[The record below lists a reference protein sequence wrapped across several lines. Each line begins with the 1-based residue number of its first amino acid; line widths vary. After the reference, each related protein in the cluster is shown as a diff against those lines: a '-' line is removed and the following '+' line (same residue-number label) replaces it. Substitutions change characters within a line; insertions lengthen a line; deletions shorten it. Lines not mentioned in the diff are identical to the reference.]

1 MKNFRYKKHIPSDL
15 GKIIFF
21 EDLIPK
27 KLLKQKLF
35 SNLFSLFFSIFG
47 LVICITMFYYFT
59 ISHDLFGLFFA
70 LLFSPF
76 FFYLYKSI
84 LDFFIIEIGVV
95 CDKGIIILHLRSDD
109 KLVKNR
115 IFYFDTKYTIKIKE
129 RRNFHIAG
137 KYRYSYD
144 KMCTFFD
151 KNKKVFQISYSFVD
165 DRKSSKK
172 EFFDNSVLAFETFRI
187 TRKVDLAYSKSL
199 EDIEIIF

>member
-1 MKNFRYKKHIPSDL
+1 MKNFRYKKYIPNDL
-15 GKIIFF
+15 GKIIYF

-27 KLLKQKLF
+27 KVLRQKLS

-47 LVICITMFYYFT
+47 LAICITMFYYFI
-59 ISHDLFGLFFA
+59 ISNDLFGLFFG

-95 CDKGIIILHLRSDD
+95 CDKGVVILHLRIDD

-115 IFYFDTKYTIKIKE
+115 IFYFDTNYEIKIEE

-137 KYRYSYD
+137 RYKYTYD
-144 KMCTFFD
+144 KICTFFD
-151 KNKKVFQISYSFVD
+151 KNKKLFQINYSFVD
-165 DRKSSKK
+165 DKKSYKK
-172 EFFDNSVLAFETFRI
+172 EFFDSCVLAFETFRI
-187 TRKVDLAYSKSL
+187 TREVNKKLQTK
-199 EDIEIIF
+199 